1 MDTLTALTTKT
12 VETRVCMKE
21 LGKKNA
27 VVEGRE
33 RKRASASKVGVPTA
47 QVKRLVLMRVPITEK
62 YRGAEGEA
70 FVCLGQTVLRKW
82 NDESVRLPKEVVVGK
97 VMVMGWEVNGLA
109 SVMTQSAKL
118 KAEVAGAGVVVMIE
132 TLEAVV
138 VVETLAV
145 AVEDGKVTM
154 A

>member
-1 MDTLTALTTKT
+1 M
-12 VETRVCMKE
+12 
-21 LGKKNA
+21 
-27 VVEGRE
+27 
-33 RKRASASKVGVPTA
+33 
-47 QVKRLVLMRVPITEK
+47 
-62 YRGAEGEA
+62 
-70 FVCLGQTVLRKW
+70 LRKW
-82 NDESVRLPKEVVVGK
+82 NDESVGLSKEVVVGK
-97 VMVMGWEVNGLA
+97 VMMMGWEVNGLA